1 MSKIIDLIGQRFG
14 RLVVI
19 EKTDKRDSSKRIIWR
34 CRCDCGNIKDVSSKC
49 LVEHD
54 VLSCGC
60 LLKEKQEQHK
70 LKLIGQTFGDLIVV
84 DEVHSEANY
93 TMWKCQ
99 CSCGNEIVVRGNNL
113 MYGNTTSCGC
123 KRKEKTRYINY
134 TDLCGQKFG
143 KLTVVEETNVR
154 TAGGNIVWKCLC
166 DCGRYTLVDT
176 GSLRSGHTQSCGCI
190 QSQGEFKIKQIL
202 EEASITFK
210 THYSFDDC
218 KDVNTLPFDFFV
230 NNEYLIEYDGI
241 QHFLVTNK
249 GWNTNEHFTLLHRHD
264 TIKNNYCKEN
274 NIPLIRIPYTYYD
287 DISLEDLLV
296 NTTTFLVNE
305 GT

>member
-1 MSKIIDLIGQRFG
+1 MVSKDMKPIFQPNKQRNIIG
-14 RLVVI
+14 
-19 EKTDKRDSSKRIIWR
+19 E
-34 CRCDCGNIKDVSSKC
+34 
-49 LVEHD
+49 
-54 VLSCGC
+54 
-60 LLKEKQEQHK
+60 
-70 LKLIGQTFGDLIVV
+70 
-84 DEVHSEANY
+84 
-93 TMWKCQ
+93 
-99 CSCGNEIVVRGNNL
+99 
-113 MYGNTTSCGC
+113 
-123 KRKEKTRYINY
+123 
-134 TDLCGQKFG
+134 KFG
-143 KLTVVEETNVR
+143 KLTVVEETNGR

-176 GSLRSGHTQSCGCI
+176 GSLRSGNTQSCGCI